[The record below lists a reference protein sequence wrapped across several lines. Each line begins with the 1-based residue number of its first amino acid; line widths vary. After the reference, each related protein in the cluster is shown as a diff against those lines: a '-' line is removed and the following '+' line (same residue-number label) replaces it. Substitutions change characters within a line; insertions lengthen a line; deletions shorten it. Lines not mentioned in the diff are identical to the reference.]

1 MHNDKEALELR
12 CEEAIK
18 SARADLWA
26 EKQNSVNL
34 RENWSRAKGLQEQL
48 ESILEFS
55 ADQNNAQIK
64 VLNKRYADLSSQH
77 EKTIA
82 SLASSS
88 TYEQYGSATN
98 PKHFQEL
105 VKQLTINIGE
115 TERELK
121 ECQERELMAAE
132 EQLSMKIEHSRA
144 YAELA
149 QIKLLLAKQKAD
161 HAYQIAS
168 IKLEIEKEKIATSEA
183 RTETV
188 IFQKR
193 LNSLCQ
199 AIQSL
204 GHDITNQAI
213 SSETQ
218 LKATFV
224 RLEITP
230 TDPGIDL
237 VMLWSEIKDNYI
249 VEGVKWDDEY
259 AIQEIELGVNILRMS
274 FTVDESIVA
283 IETVS
288 NGIESLDDWVKSVR
302 VMKSSSP

>member
-1 MHNDKEALELR
+1 MHNDKGALELR

-204 GHDITNQAI
+204 GLDITNQAI